1 MNQSRNIQKEGLMAR
16 KAITLGDIYH
26 LRSWV
31 EFECDLS
38 GCGKNFI
45 PEMEGRIRAIGEAVC
60 KDLGVKNI
68 KEARVGMDTPLGA
81 EARKASANLK
91 RWLTKNKIQC

>member
-1 MNQSRNIQKEGLMAR
+1 
-16 KAITLGDIYH
+16 
-26 LRSWV
+26 
-31 EFECDLS
+31 
-38 GCGKNFI
+38 
-45 PEMEGRIRAIGEAVC
+45 MEGRIRAIGEAVC